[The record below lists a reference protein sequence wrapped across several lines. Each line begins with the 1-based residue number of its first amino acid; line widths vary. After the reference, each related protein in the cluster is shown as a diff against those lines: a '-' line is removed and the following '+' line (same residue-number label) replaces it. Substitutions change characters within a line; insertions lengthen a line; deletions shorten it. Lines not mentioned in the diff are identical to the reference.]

1 LVKYLTCL
9 NKPVICHYDEMRK
22 KLGSVFV
29 LWHSWGLTSADADWV
44 AFIQSSKKQWRKQDR
59 IVLKPSR
66 PIRFF

>member
-1 LVKYLTCL
+1 
-9 NKPVICHYDEMRK
+9 MRK